1 MDCPLVPYLADRAL
15 SRAFPGMLCLIFP
28 DHSLLARLEKI
39 VMRNTFRILGL
50 LFLALIFGMAVGCL
64 NRSSAPGEGS
74 VAPDF
79 TLKDLSGKTL
89 RLSQLRGT
97 VVLLNFWATWCP
109 PCREEV
115 PSLARLNAEMAGKE
129 FRMVTVSI
137 DEAGGNAVESFF
149 RMSGFHLPT
158 LPDPD
163 ARIAKLFG
171 VKGVPET
178 FILDRNGVI
187 RKKIVGPLD
196 WDDPSIVSYLTELQE
211 R

>member
-1 MDCPLVPYLADRAL
+1 MRYTFRVLVLLTLVPV
-15 SRAFPGMLCLIFP
+15 LC
-28 DHSLLARLEKI
+28 
-39 VMRNTFRILGL
+39 
-50 LFLALIFGMAVGCL
+50 MAAGCSK
-64 NRSSAPGEGS
+64 RSTSPGEGS

-79 TLKDLSGKTL
+79 TVKDLSGSAL

-109 PCREEV
+109 PCREEI
-115 PSLARLNAEMAGKE
+115 PSLARLNALMAGKE

-163 ARIAKLFG
+163 GRIANLYG

-178 FILDRNGVI
+178 FILDRNGVV

-196 WDDPSIVSYLTELQE
+196 WDDPSVVSYLSELQE